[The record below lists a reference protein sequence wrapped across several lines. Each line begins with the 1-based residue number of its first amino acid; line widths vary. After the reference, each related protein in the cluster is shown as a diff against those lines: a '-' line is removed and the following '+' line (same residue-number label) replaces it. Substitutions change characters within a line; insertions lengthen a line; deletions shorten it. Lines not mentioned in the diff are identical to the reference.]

1 VSVRIEI
8 PGGSSGF
15 QEDKD
20 LAKTIRQEQ
29 LLPALAKSEDVV
41 LDFRLVGSATQ
52 SFIHALV
59 GGALQQYGE
68 VILDHISFQDCSAQ
82 LRNVIELVVNYSLGG
97 FAEPE
102 AKTSSQP
109 RPNSA

>member
-1 VSVRIEI
+1 MSITIEI

-20 LAKTIRQEQ
+20 LAKQLREQ
-29 LLPALAKSEDVV
+29 RLLPALKNSEDVV
-41 LDFRLVGSATQ
+41 LDFAAVGYATQ

-59 GGALQQYGE
+59 GAALRQYGE
-68 VILDHISFQDCSAQ
+68 TILDHITFKNCSAQ

-97 FAEPE
+97 FAEPK
-102 AKTSSQP
+102 A
-109 RPNSA
+109 SAAS